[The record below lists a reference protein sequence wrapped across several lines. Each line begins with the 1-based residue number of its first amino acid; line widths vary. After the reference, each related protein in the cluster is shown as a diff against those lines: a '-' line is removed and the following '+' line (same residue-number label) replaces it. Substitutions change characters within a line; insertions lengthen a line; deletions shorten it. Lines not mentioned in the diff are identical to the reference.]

1 MEDDGIVAEV
11 LTLKR
16 LIINE
21 DHLLSGGGRGTNRT
35 MPGEYPGACAR
46 HLDLLAVPPVAGG
59 DQGRRNHLT
68 QPGLYAWSSTQPL
81 LPPVPGRPLA
91 GPAGG

>member
-21 DHLLSGGGRGTNRT
+21 DHLLSGGGRGTNRP
-35 MPGEYPGACAR
+35 MPGEYACCACAAG
-46 HLDLLAVPPVAGG
+46 HLNLLAVPPIAGG
-59 DQGRRNHLT
+59 DQGRSHHLT
-68 QPGLYAWSSTQPL
+68 QP
-81 LPPVPGRPLA
+81 
-91 GPAGG
+91 